1 MPRRTLG
8 RTGVSVSI
16 LAMGCGSRFLAYP
29 ADQATAVLEKAVG
42 LGINY
47 LDTAVDY
54 GQGESETRV
63 GRFVATRRRDVF
75 LATKVPQGARTRD
88 AALREVEAS
97 LKRLRTDHVDLL
109 HLHGLGDEADLAK
122 IEAADGA
129 LKALYELRA
138 QKVARFVGM
147 TSHSDGAVMAKAIER
162 HDLDCVQ
169 MAMNPSRALRFE
181 ELALPAANRKNLGVI
196 LMKVTGQ
203 DKLLGAGKAD
213 AASLLRYAWSLPI
226 STAVCGMPKLEFL
239 EANVATARAYTS
251 RLLAGRDGSSPPAVR
266 VAHGHDGA
274 LLRAPRRRRGLDGV
288 GRSDRLAL
296 GSLPRLALLTG
307 EQRHERG
314 VAVHV
319 GERRVVVERLGDV
332 GRVGVGIEERLPDV
346 NQLARAVADDVDPA
360 QHERVA
366 LEEQL
371 HEPARAPRRSGPSG
385 SSRSARARPRTES
398 PSPSALPPCR
408 RRSSLRESRRSQTAG
423 ATSAASAPESRRRSG
438 WPAAPAP
445 STCWQGPDTR

>member
-47 LDTAVDY
+47 LDTAMDY

-63 GRFVATRRRDVF
+63 GRFLAARRRDVF

-97 LKRLRTDHVDLL
+97 LKRLQTDHVDLL

-129 LKALYELRA
+129 LKALYELRE

-147 TSHSDGAVMAKAIER
+147 TSHANGAVMASAIER

-181 ELALPAANRKNLGVI
+181 ELALPAANRKKPRRDPDEGH
-196 LMKVTGQ
+196 
-203 DKLLGAGKAD
+203 GAGQAARRREGGHRL
-213 AASLLRYAWSLPI
+213 AASLRLEPADYDRRLRHAEAGVPRGERGGRAGVRV
-226 STAVCGMPKLEFL
+226 AVLARRDGGAP
-239 EANVATARAYTS
+239 EAVRRAH
-251 RLLAGRDGSSPPAVR
+251 GRDGAVLREPPSTTAPGR
-266 VAHGHDGA
+266 RRP
-274 LLRAPRRRRGLDGV
+274 LRPARPRCARPARAARARAARRARRGGTCRRTSGSCRASRRCAPRRRWHRG
-288 GRSDRLAL
+288 
-296 GSLPRLALLTG
+296 T
-307 EQRHERG
+307 
-314 VAVHV
+314 
-319 GERRVVVERLGDV
+319 
-332 GRVGVGIEERLPDV
+332 
-346 NQLARAVADDVDPA
+346 
-360 QHERVA
+360 
-366 LEEQL
+366 
-371 HEPARAPRRSGPSG
+371 PARCG
-385 SSRSARARPRTES
+385 SAR
-398 PSPSALPPCR
+398 
-408 RRSSLRESRRSQTAG
+408 SRCGR
-423 ATSAASAPESRRRSG
+423 
-438 WPAAPAP
+438 
-445 STCWQGPDTR
+445 